1 MSEVKIIYNGYETI
15 IHYQLNEKLKD
26 IFKRFKTKINAED
39 NELFYLYNGQKIEDK
54 NLIISDLSSDKK
66 IAILA
71 YDSND
76 IPKLINSDYIICP
89 ICKESAILEEK
100 DYKLLI
106 YGCQKG
112 HISKNIFINQFK
124 ISQEIDYSKIICH
137 KCNKTKRNNN
147 DFWFCDICK
156 NNFCQLCMS
165 MHDKNHRMINYND
178 KYNKCHIHN
187 EKYNS
192 YCNKCKKNICN
203 ICKKDHKE
211 HELINYSKFIIED
224 NKIIKH
230 MEEIRKEIDL
240 FNKDIKGKINKLNK
254 IIENIEE

>member
-100 DYKLLI
+100 DYKLNI
-106 YGCQKG
+106 YGCENE
-112 HISKNIFINQFK
+112 HITENILINKFNK
-124 ISQEIDYSKIICH
+124 FQEIDYSKIICQKCEKKRSETFNNQFYYCCECKINICPLCKPKH
-137 KCNKTKRNNN
+137 NNHEIMNYDDKWFKCN
-147 DFWFCDICK
+147 I
-156 NNFCQLCMS
+156 
-165 MHDKNHRMINYND
+165 
-178 KYNKCHIHN
+178 YNKDN
-187 EKYNS
+187 NS
-192 YCNKCKKNICN
+192 FCNKCKKNLCVMCEN
-203 ICKKDHKE
+203 NHKKNHNEND
-211 HELINYSKFIIED
+211 LIYYAKVIID
-224 NKIIKH
+224 NKKINNYLK
-230 MEEIRKEIDL
+230 EKRKEIDI
-240 FNKDIKGKINKLNK
+240 FNKDIK
-254 IIENIEE
+254 E